1 MKNSEKIRKLTT
13 IAVLSALAYVAVL
26 LFRIPIAPLD
36 FLKYE
41 PKDVIITIGGFIY
54 GPAAAFG
61 MSAAVSL
68 IETATISTTGFWGF
82 LMNVISTCAFACTA
96 SFIYKRK
103 RTLGGALIGLGA
115 E

>member
-41 PKDVIITIGGFIY
+41 PKDVIITIGG
-54 GPAAAFG
+54 
-61 MSAAVSL
+61 
-68 IETATISTTGFWGF
+68 
-82 LMNVISTCAFACTA
+82 
-96 SFIYKRK
+96 
-103 RTLGGALIGLGA
+103 
-115 E
+115 